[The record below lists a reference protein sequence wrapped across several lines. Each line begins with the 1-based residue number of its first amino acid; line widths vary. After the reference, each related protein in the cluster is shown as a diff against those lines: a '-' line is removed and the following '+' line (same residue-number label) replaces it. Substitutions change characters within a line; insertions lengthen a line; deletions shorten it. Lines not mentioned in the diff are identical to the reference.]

1 MGLYEIKRM
10 DSEDYAEYLRKIL
23 DDYADT
29 LVEMLDLHQ
38 NSHSLAFHCEMS
50 DESLVKRVMK
60 EHHTCTTF
68 NSRDDMNYYIGEA
81 LFFDTKNIAD
91 WLINTRERDYTIE
104 VDMAETIGKG
114 YDLNYKEKE
123 GSVIRIVLNRD
134 YSELTKTGF
143 AIKTAYIDIENEKA
157 RFTGKEYNVEKLFDK
172 EKKFKKFRAELNKM
186 DCRLTSNEEVLTVM
200 FSYNNKEFK
209 IEFNDNDYFISESF
223 EKTLSDN
230 LKLDNFILCDEKLSK
245 KLNDIINLKNLI
257 YDYEIDKEQEKCDI
271 IKSEER

>member
-1 MGLYEIKRM
+1 MGLHEIKRM
-10 DSEDYAEYLRKIL
+10 DSEDYAEYLRKTL

-38 NSHSLAFHCEMS
+38 DSHSLSHHCEMT
-50 DESLVKRVMK
+50 DEALVKRVMK
-60 EHHTCTTF
+60 EHHICTTF

-81 LFFDTKNIAD
+81 LYFRAD
-91 WLINTRERDYTIE
+91 KISNWLINTRDRDYTI
-104 VDMAETIGKG
+104 DLSMGETIGKG

-123 GSVIRIVLNRD
+123 GETIIIVLNRD
-134 YSELTKTGF
+134 YSDITKTGF

-172 EKKFKKFRAELNKM
+172 EKKFKKFRTELNKK
-186 DCRLTSNEEVLTVM
+186 DCRLVSNEEVLTVM
-200 FSYNNKEFK
+200 FSYDNKEFK
-209 IEFNDNDYFISESF
+209 IEFTDNDYNISESF
-223 EKTLSDN
+223 GNASADN
-230 LKLDNFILCDEKLSK
+230 LKLDNFILSDEKLSK

-257 YDYEIDKEQEKCDI
+257 YNSEIDKNQERCDI